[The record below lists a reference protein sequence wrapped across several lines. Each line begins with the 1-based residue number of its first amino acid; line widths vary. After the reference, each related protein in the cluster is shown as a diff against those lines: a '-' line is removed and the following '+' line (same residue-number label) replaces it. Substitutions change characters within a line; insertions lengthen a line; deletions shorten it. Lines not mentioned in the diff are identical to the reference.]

1 MNVALEATP
10 AFGYALIAVGVVW
23 LAASLAGLAYLARR
37 RPEPGRPI
45 PYRPDAPTR
54 SYPRIDR

>member
-10 AFGYALIAVGVVW
+10 AFGYALMAVGAVW
-23 LAASLAGLAYLARR
+23 LVFSLAGLAYLARR

-54 SYPRIDR
+54 IHPRVDR